1 MAPSFIGQDLPS
13 AQELKV
19 LVVEDD
25 SADAE
30 LCLSQ
35 LRRSGFVVKA
45 TVVQTQHEFNTVIH
59 EPWDVILADQMLPG
73 WEGSDVLAIV
83 QKRGLMTPVI
93 LVTGRLEEQQAAEYI
108 RRGAADYV
116 LKESLVRIP
125 IAVGAAL
132 ARHSLQQEWQRAQ
145 EALRASEE
153 RYRLLF
159 ERNLA
164 GVYRVTLQGR
174 ILDLNDAGARIF
186 GYATS
191 REAME
196 HPLWEITTNPQD
208 LKNLIQMTL
217 EQRTIT
223 NLEIRLQ
230 RRDGSP
236 VWVLFNAS
244 LLDGNPP
251 QGPLIEG
258 TLIDITERKAADEAL
273 RQSEKRFRALIE
285 NSSDAISLIDGEG
298 KVLFSSHATSPILGY
313 ELKERIGRD
322 IFELVHPDDRGVTLA
337 GFTRLLGSPR
347 GKTSVQIRY
356 RHKQGHWRWL
366 EALGNNLLEE
376 PGVRAIVVNYRDI
389 TERKQLEEQ
398 LFQAQKME
406 AVGRLAGGVAHDF
419 NNLLTAIIGYSEIV
433 IDKLP
438 GASPLRRNVVEIKRA
453 AERAASLTRQLL
465 AFSRMQVM
473 SPQVLDLNSVMAEL
487 TRMLRRLIG
496 EDIDL
501 ITVPGESLGRV
512 KADPTQIEQVIMN
525 LALNARDAMPH
536 GGKLIIETSNATLDA
551 EVGGGQMKVEP
562 GAYIL
567 LSVKDTGC
575 GMDKETRAR
584 VFEPF
589 FTTKEKGK
597 GTGLGL
603 ATVYGIVKQS
613 GGYIWVESEKDQ
625 GATFKIYLPVVKEQ
639 AIRAAEAEAP
649 PANMEGDETILLV
662 EDESSVRLLVQTV
675 LEAKGYHVIDARSG
689 DDALKLCE
697 NYKGRLDMVLTDMV
711 LPEINGRELAQRLT
725 AIRPHTKVLFMSGY
739 SGAALGGESIL
750 ELNAAFIQ
758 KPFTTDSLARKVR
771 EVLDSACSAVA

>member
-1 MAPSFIGQDLPS
+1 MAPSFFRQDDFS
-13 AQELKV
+13 ARELKV
-19 LVVEDD
+19 LLVEDD
-25 SADAE
+25 AADAE
-30 LCLSQ
+30 LCLNQ
-35 LRRSGFVVKA
+35 LRRSGFAVKA
-45 TVVQTQHEFNTVIH
+45 TVVQTQQEFNSVIA
-59 EPWDVILADQMLPG
+59 EPWDVILADQVLPG
-73 WEGSDVLAIV
+73 WNGSDVLATV
-83 QKRGLMTPVI
+83 QKMDLGTPVI

-116 LKESLVRIP
+116 LKEGLVRIP
-125 IAVGAAL
+125 FAVEAAL
-132 ARHSLQQEWQRAQ
+132 AWHGLQQEWRRAQ
-145 EALRASEE
+145 EALCASEE
-153 RYRLLF
+153 RYRMLF

-164 GVYRVTLQGR
+164 GVYRVTLEGR

-191 REAME
+191 REAKE
-196 HPLWEITTNPQD
+196 HPLWEISTNPED
-208 LKNLIQMTL
+208 LKNLIRMTL

-223 NLEIRLQ
+223 NLEIRLL

-236 VWVLFNAS
+236 VWVLFNAT
-244 LLDGNPP
+244 LLEGTPTRE
-251 QGPLIEG
+251 PLIEG
-258 TLIDITERKAADEAL
+258 TLIDITERKEADEAL

-313 ELKERIGRD
+313 ELKDRIGRD
-322 IFELVHPDDRGVTLA
+322 IFELLHPDDRGVALA
-337 GFTRLLGSPR
+337 AFSRLLASPR
-347 GKTSVQIRY
+347 NKTSVQVRY

-398 LFQAQKME
+398 LFQSQKME

-419 NNLLTAIIGYSEIV
+419 NNLLTAILGYSEIV

-438 GASPLRRNVVEIKRA
+438 SASQLRRNVVEIKRA

-473 SPQVLDLNSVMAEL
+473 SPQVLDLNSVIAEL

-501 ITVPGESLGRV
+501 ITVPAKWLGRV

-551 EVGGGQMKVEP
+551 TVGGGQMKVEP
-562 GAYIL
+562 GPYVL

-625 GATFKIYLPVVKEQ
+625 GATFKIYLPVVEEQ
-639 AIRAAEAEAP
+639 VSGIPEAEASSG
-649 PANMEGDETILLV
+649 NMEGDETILLV

-675 LEAKGYHVIDARSG
+675 LEAKGYHVLDARSG
-689 DDALKLCE
+689 DDAIKLCE

-711 LPEINGRELAQRLT
+711 LPEISGRDLARRLT
-725 AIRPHTKVLFMSGY
+725 SIRPSTKVLFMSGY
-739 SGAALGGESIL
+739 SGATVGGESML
-750 ELNAAFIQ
+750 EINAAFIQ
-758 KPFTTDSLARKVR
+758 KPFTTDTLARKVR